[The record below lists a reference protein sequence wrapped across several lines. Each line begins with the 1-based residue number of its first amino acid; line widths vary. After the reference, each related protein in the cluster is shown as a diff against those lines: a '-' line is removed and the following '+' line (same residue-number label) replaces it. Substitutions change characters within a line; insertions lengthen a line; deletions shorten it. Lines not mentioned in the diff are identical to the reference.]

1 MNTYIYIGIAIIIAL
16 LSTRLMKLIKLPN
29 VTGYLLTGILVG
41 PYVLGLFFNGFKFNS
56 ADIAASNIGQI
67 VNNLG
72 FISEIAL
79 AFIAFT
85 IGSSFNIKSSKK
97 VRKIN

>member
-41 PYVLGLFFNGFKFNS
+41 PYVLGLFSMDLNS
-56 ADIAASNIGQI
+56 IAQI
-67 VNNLG
+67 LLLH
-72 FISEIAL
+72 IL
-79 AFIAFT
+79 D
-85 IGSSFNIKSSKK
+85 K
-97 VRKIN
+97 